1 MAQAMDHR
9 GWNGE
14 LANGKK
20 GIIITNHHHHHRVKA
35 SSREEESECLGKDTR
50 APKRLVDQ
58 RTTQC
63 MGFFSLTL
71 SISSVTLGL
80 ILRFSSLL
88 CFFGLSVCL
97 SPVIFLFLLCLV
109 LLSHTYSA
117 GVFDENLHLLLL
129 LLLLLK

>member
-1 MAQAMDHR
+1 MAQGMDHR

-35 SSREEESECLGKDTR
+35 SSREEGSECLGKDTR

-58 RTTQC
+58 RTTQY

-80 ILRFSSLL
+80 IL
-88 CFFGLSVCL
+88 
-97 SPVIFLFLLCLV
+97 LV
-109 LLSHTYSA
+109 LLSPLFFVFFVCLPVSCYFPFFALFSPFVTY
-117 GVFDENLHLLLL
+117 L
-129 LLLLLK
+129 